1 MIVLANIMFNF
12 MKKGVA
18 VASGV
23 AGSSTVNER
32 EKVERDEKRKRSKKV
47 RKESKNTFNISGSMS
62 TEELLR
68 LDEVSM
74 ETLKP

>member
-1 MIVLANIMFNF
+1 

-23 AGSSTVNER
+23 TSNPVSER
-32 EKVERDEKRKRSKKV
+32 EKIERDEKRKRSKKI
-47 RKESKNTFNISGSMS
+47 RKDTKNAFNISGSMS

-68 LDEVSM
+68 LDEVNIIDILPFVKAM
-74 ETLKP
+74 